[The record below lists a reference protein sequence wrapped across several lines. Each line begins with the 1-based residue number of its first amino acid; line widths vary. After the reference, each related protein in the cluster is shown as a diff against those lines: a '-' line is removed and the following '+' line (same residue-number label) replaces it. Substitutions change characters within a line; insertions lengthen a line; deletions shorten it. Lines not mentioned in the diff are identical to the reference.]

1 MLTAVKNQIKV
12 TLLSIK
18 YGLMKEMLNKS
29 SFIMNIVFMV
39 LNNASF
45 IIQWLILFSIR
56 DNFGNYTLKQVLLL
70 WGMASGTYGVSRFF
84 FKRAFSLS
92 DTITNGKLDS
102 ALVQPKNVLLSVI
115 TSDVEPSAIGD
126 LLYAYIVLFI
136 YGVTIPRFF
145 LFTLLITAGGFILAS
160 ISVIVSSLS
169 FWINKADMIADTAN
183 SLMINFATYPDEIF
197 KGLAKIFLFTII
209 PVGFTTYIPVE
220 VLINF
225 NAISL
230 LKVLG
235 IAFST
240 VFLAFFIFY
249 KGLRRYS
256 SSNLMIAKY

>member
-1 MLTAVKNQIKV
+1 MLMAVRNQLKV
-12 TLLSIK
+12 SLLSIK

-29 SFIMNIVFMV
+29 SFIMNIVFMI

-56 DNFGNYTLKQVLLL
+56 DNFGNYTLRQVLLL

-84 FKRAFSLS
+84 FKRSFHLS

-136 YGVTIPRFF
+136 YGITLPRFC
-145 LFTLLITAGGFILAS
+145 LFTLLIILGGFILTS

-197 KGLAKIFLFTII
+197 KGLVKILLFTLI

-220 VLINF
+220 ILINF
-225 NAISL
+225 NIISL
-230 LKVLG
+230 LKVFG
-235 IAFST
+235 IAFVS
-240 VFLAFFIFY
+240 VVLAFFIFY
-249 KGLRRYS
+249 RGLRRYS